1 MTHTKARVGYLRGA
15 QRYIQVERPP
25 EPVKHRLVALV
36 CRYALT
42 FASGYALHVVLS

>member
-1 MTHTKARVGYLRGA
+1 MTHTKSRVGYLRVA
-15 QRYIQVERPP
+15 QRYIRIERPP